1 MEAGHHK
8 TDLEA
13 DVSSVKKMKK
23 VDFSAPHGTLGVRCP
38 RNVGSDV

>member
-13 DVSSVKKMKK
+13 DVSSVKKI
-23 VDFSAPHGTLGVRCP
+23 DLSAPHGTLGVRCP